1 MIQDPESPEST
12 EEVTHSPL
20 GKSSSY
26 KGGPSIGQSS
36 ILSSSFIWLEA
47 VFLHFFSLCVCVCVC
62 EPFRFHPRARF
73 SLLLVYVF
81 TERILKANMSLK
93 SVIYTGEA

>member
-47 VFLHFFSLCVCVCVC
+47 VFLHFFSLCVCVCVYL
-62 EPFRFHPRARF
+62 HADF
-73 SLLLVYVF
+73 SGKDYIEFCYLD
-81 TERILKANMSLK
+81 I
-93 SVIYTGEA
+93 I